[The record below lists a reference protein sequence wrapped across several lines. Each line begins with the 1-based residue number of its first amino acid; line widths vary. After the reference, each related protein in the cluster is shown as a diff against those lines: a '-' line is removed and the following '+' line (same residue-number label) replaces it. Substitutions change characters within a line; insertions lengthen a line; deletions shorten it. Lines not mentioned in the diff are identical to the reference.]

1 MEQIEADLREARGR
15 RKRIKK
21 VFLENGDPFV
31 LSADKL
37 KQIAEKIEEIIPEVE
52 NISMF
57 ATIKNIINKTDD
69 ELKELRKL
77 KINNLNVGI
86 ESGLEE
92 AVEFMN
98 KGYTVEVAK
107 RELKRLENAGM
118 DYSLENG
125 DPFVLSADKL
135 KQIAEKIEEIIPE
148 VENISMFATI
158 KNIIDKTDDE
168 LKELR
173 KLKINNLN
181 VGIESGLE
189 EAVEF
194 MNKGYT
200 VEVAKREFKRLENA
214 GMDYSI
220 NIITGCGGSDKRREN
235 AIKTAELVN
244 ELNPKIVFVGS
255 DKNSGTCQ
263 RIKSK
268 DSICGEYLR

>member
-1 MEQIEADLREARGR
+1 MKYTGTTYRPPFEANSLLLQVTAGCSHNKCTFCTMYKDVPFEVESMEQIEADLREARGR

-21 VFLENGDPFV
+21 VF
-31 LSADKL
+31 
-37 KQIAEKIEEIIPEVE
+37 
-52 NISMF
+52 
-57 ATIKNIINKTDD
+57 
-69 ELKELRKL
+69 
-77 KINNLNVGI
+77 
-86 ESGLEE
+86 
-92 AVEFMN
+92 
-98 KGYTVEVAK
+98 
-107 RELKRLENAGM
+107 
-118 DYSLENG
+118 LENG

-200 VEVAKREFKRLENA
+200 VEVAKER
-214 GMDYSI
+214 
-220 NIITGCGGSDKRREN
+220 T
-235 AIKTAELVN
+235 
-244 ELNPKIVFVGS
+244 
-255 DKNSGTCQ
+255 
-263 RIKSK
+263 
-268 DSICGEYLR
+268 